1 MAVTVDASVG
11 GASANSYLTVAD
23 ADAIADLRLGT
34 LAWEGATVTT
44 DDKGRALIAAT
55 AYLDQLSWIGAK
67 ASTAQALLWPR
78 SDVEC
83 GDKVYASN
91 VIPSEV
97 KAGTFDLANA
107 LLATPAL
114 LTPSP
119 SGFNELIPGIPNAN
133 LKRATVDVLT
143 VEFQSPGAGAPAA
156 RNALTMLPHLI
167 DLFGCLCLS
176 SARGSVGTIRTV
188 RS

>member
-1 MAVTVDASVG
+1 MTVTIDASVG

-23 ADAIADLRLGT
+23 ANAIADLRLGT

-44 DDKGRALIAAT
+44 DDKSRALIAAT
-55 AYLDQLSWIGAK
+55 AYLDQLLWIGSK

-78 SDVEC
+78 SDAEC
-83 GDKVYASN
+83 GDKAYSSS
-91 VIPSEV
+91 VIPSEI
-97 KAGTFDLANA
+97 KTGTFDLANA
-107 LLATPAL
+107 LLT
-114 LTPSP
+114 TPSLLMP
-119 SGFNELIPGIPNAN
+119 APAAFGELIPGIPNAN
-133 LKRATVDVLT
+133 LRRATVDVLT
-143 VEFQSPGAGAPAA
+143 VEFQSPGTGAPAA

>member
-1 MAVTVDASVG
+1 MAVTVDASIG
-11 GASANSYLTVAD
+11 GASSNSYLTIAD

-67 ASTAQALLWPR
+67 ASTSQALLWPR

-83 GDKVYASN
+83 GDKVYGSA

-107 LLATPAL
+107 LLTTPTL
-114 LTPSP
+114 LMPAP
-119 SGFNELIPGIPNAN
+119 AGFNELIPGIPNAS
-133 LKRATVDVLT
+133 LKRATVDVLS
-143 VEFQSPGAGAPAA
+143 VEFQSLGAGAPAA
-156 RNALTMLPHLI
+156 RNALTMLPHLV

-176 SARGSVGTIRTV
+176 APRGSVGMIRSV

>member
-1 MAVTVDASVG
+1 MTVTVDASVG
-11 GASANSYLTVAD
+11 GVSANSYLTVAD
-23 ADAIADLRLGT
+23 ANAIADLRLGT
-34 LAWEGATVTT
+34 LAWEAATVTT

-55 AYLDQLSWIGAK
+55 GYIDQLLWIGEK

-78 SDVEC
+78 SDAEC
-83 GDKVYASN
+83 GDKLYAGS
-91 VIPSEV
+91 VIPAEI

-107 LLATPAL
+107 LLTTPAL
-114 LTPSP
+114 LTPAP
-119 SGFNELIPGIPNAN
+119 AGFNELIPGIPNAN

-143 VEFQSPGAGAPAA
+143 VEFQSPGTGAPAA
-156 RNALTMLPHLI
+156 RNALTMLPHLV

-176 SARGSVGTIRTV
+176 APRGSVGTIRTV

>member
-11 GASANSYLTVAD
+11 GAASNSYLTVAA
-23 ADAIADLRLGT
+23 ADAIADLQLGT
-34 LAWEGATVTT
+34 LTWEGATVTT
-44 DDKGRALIAAT
+44 DDKSRALIAAT
-55 AYLDQLSWIGAK
+55 AYLDQLSWIGSK

-83 GDKVYASN
+83 GDKVYASD
-91 VIPSEV
+91 VLPAELTR
-97 KAGTFDLANA
+97 GTFDLANA
-107 LLATPAL
+107 LLATPTL
-114 LTPSP
+114 LTPAP
-119 SGFNELIPGIPNAN
+119 AGFSELIPGIPNAN

-143 VEFQSPGAGAPAA
+143 VEFQTPGAGAPAA

-176 SARGSVGTIRTV
+176 SPRGSVGTIRTV

>member
-1 MAVTVDASVG
+1 MTVTIDASVG
-11 GASANSYLTVAD
+11 GANSNSYLTVAD
-23 ADAIADLRLGT
+23 ADAIAGLRLGT
-34 LAWEGATVTT
+34 LAWEAATVTT

-55 AYLDQLSWIGAK
+55 AYLDQLQWIGAK

-78 SDVEC
+78 SDVSC
-83 GDKVYASN
+83 GDKLYASN
-91 VIPSEV
+91 IIPPEV

-107 LLATPAL
+107 LLTTPAL

-119 SGFNELIPGIPNAN
+119 AGFGELIPGIPNAN

-143 VEFQSPGAGAPAA
+143 VEFQSPGAGAPNS
-156 RNALTMLPHLI
+156 RNALTMLPHLV

-176 SARGSVGTIRTV
+176 APRGSVGTIRTV